1 LCQEHQQL
9 KTTQTVESEELPQ
22 IINRIF
28 VIAELL
34 TQQPTPNAGNPNDD
48 LRMDHTF
55 PPPQKSLDLKN
66 GV

>member
-1 LCQEHQQL
+1 MKIIE
-9 KTTQTVESEELPQ
+9 TVESEELPR

-34 TQQPTPNAGNPNDD
+34 TQKPMLDTGNGNDD
-48 LRMDHTF
+48 LRLDQSF
-55 PPPQKSLDLKN
+55 PTPQKSLDVKS

>member
-28 VIAELL
+28 VIADLL
-34 TQQPTPNAGNPNDD
+34 TQKSMPNAGSPNDD
-48 LRMDHTF
+48 LRPDYSF
-55 PPPQKSLDLKN
+55 PPPQKSLDLKS